1 MLTIEVVTAPLFSM
15 CYFSSEL
22 QQTEAVNACPE
33 ACSLYFVLSC
43 AQEHEHCAELRFRW
57 P

>member
-43 AQEHEHCAELRFRW
+43 AQEHEHCAELRFGW

>member
-22 QQTEAVNACPE
+22 QQTEAVNAILC
-33 ACSLYFVLSC
+33 LVVLRNMSTV
-43 AQEHEHCAELRFRW
+43 QN
-57 P
+57 